1 MPPKK
6 SNKKT
11 HKMRLRGSL
20 SPMNPILEGVE
31 GLEPSNNE
39 YTGPDPNLNNAPYLQ
54 MHDFREPPPPALV
67 KGYGSSK
74 TFWHI
79 PGSDGTGT
87 RGIVNATVEQQQIR
101 EKAKDDYKY
110 TKILHDKYGVFSEV
124 TQIPQ
129 LVGKKFKKFVYFAE
143 MAQKVTFRTNVEGD
157 FYLRN
162 AFKLFKAL
170 YDSHDEYFMVLI
182 DIKPDNFGI
191 IDRGNGPTLICIDI
205 DTKDIIAVPKRLE
218 AKTKFFMKY
227 QQLLLLMTFFLFTN
241 CPQKNQL
248 FKTFADFYG
257 LTKYD
262 FYRVYNYVFSSEDVT
277 ELATYHQRFLI
288 SHGLEHSANDIARAV
303 RYGYFM
309 PPPYH
314 LKYYLRDNY
323 QVIIDLLSGD
333 SIAENYYPN
342 FF

>member
-1 MPPKK
+1 MPKK
-6 SNKKT
+6 SNAKT
-11 HKMRLRGSL
+11 HKMRLRGNL
-20 SPMNPILEGVE
+20 SPMNPILEDVE

-39 YTGPDPNLNNAPYLQ
+39 YTGPDPNLNNAPYLE
-54 MHDFREPPPPALV
+54 MHDFRGPPPPGLV
-67 KGYGSSK
+67 KGFGASK

-79 PGSDGTGT
+79 PGVGGTGT
-87 RGIVNATVEQQQIR
+87 KGIVNATEEQDQLR

-110 TKILHDKYGVFSEV
+110 TKILHAKYGVFSEV
-124 TQIPQ
+124 AQIPH

-143 MAQKVTFRTNVEGD
+143 MAQKVPFTTNVEGD
-157 FYLRN
+157 FYLRKG
-162 AFKLFKAL
+162 FKLFQAL

-191 IDRGNGPTLICIDI
+191 VDRGKGPTLIWLDI
-205 DTKDIIAVPKRLE
+205 DTKDIMAVSKRLE

-227 QQLLLLMTFFLFTN
+227 QQLLLLMTFVLFTN
-241 CPQKNQL
+241 CPQKNEL
-248 FKTFADFYG
+248 FKTFANFYG

-262 FYRVYNYVFSSEDVT
+262 FYRVCNYVFSSEDVT
-277 ELATYHQRFLI
+277 ELATYHKKFLS
-288 SHGLEHSANDIARAV
+288 SHKLEHSANDVDMSI
-303 RYGYFM
+303 RYGYFR

-323 QVIIDLLSGD
+323 QVIVDLLSGD
-333 SIAENYYPN
+333 SIAANYDGN